1 MTDSNSASEFMGPRR
16 RVFLSWLAMTLLAV
30 LITLGAGD
38 RMQRG
43 VFDSWQRLQ
52 PRHLSA
58 TDVRVVMI
66 DDASIE
72 FVGSWPWPRY
82 YLARLT
88 EELALRGAK
97 VIGFDIMFAEHDR
110 VRAETLISIFP
121 ELSPE
126 VAAEIQSLEPMDQI
140 FGKVI
145 GMTPVVLAH
154 AGVERAPSE
163 QAPIAD
169 APISGTLPA
178 AVDSWPAELA
188 AIPELDDVAL
198 GHGLVN
204 GRPDIDGI
212 VRRVPLVMRAGGKA
226 RPSFS
231 LEIARNALD
240 GESIVID
247 GARLRLA
254 DRAVPID
261 SHGRMR
267 LHFGRFP
274 ESRII
279 SAAQVLGRD
288 KRLSPEMFNGKPVI
302 IGVTAEGTSDI
313 AATPLAAE
321 EFGPLVQAQ
330 AVDTILRGGWL
341 ERPAWMGL
349 AEWAAAGL
357 LALLALGNALFGRK
371 YRVLLALAFLALPA
385 ASWLAFARAGMLF
398 DPARPFLV
406 GMGGVA
412 GVAIGLFALAR
423 AERERLRETLVQERV
438 AAAETEGELQAAR
451 AIQLGMVPPRGR
463 LRHLDPRVD
472 LDAILEPAKSVG
484 GDYYD
489 ALMIDEHRLGFAI
502 ADVTGKGVPAALFMA
517 MSKALTSAALSR
529 MPVDPAAMA
538 EAINL
543 ELLKDNTEAM
553 SVTMLLG
560 VIDLRTGEIDLACA
574 GHEDPLLLDSDGN
587 ITRVRLE
594 GGPPFCIAE
603 FTYPLEK
610 LRLTPGETMVLV
622 TDGVTEAQNASA
634 ALFGRD
640 RILSG
645 RGEWARSATA
655 ICEAIRDEVRTFEE
669 GTDAT
674 DDLTV
679 MAVRYLG
686 GA

>member
-1 MTDSNSASEFMGPRR
+1 MTGSKSASEFKGPRR
-16 RVFLSWLAMTLLAV
+16 RVVLTWLAMTLIAVLLSLAV
-30 LITLGAGD
+30 GQ

-43 VFDSWQRLQ
+43 VFDTWQRLQ
-52 PRHLSA
+52 PRDLSTTA
-58 TDVRVVMI
+58 VRVVMI

-88 EELALRGAK
+88 EELAARGAK

-110 VRAETLISIFP
+110 VRAETLTDIFP
-121 ELSPE
+121 ELSSG
-126 VAAEIQSLEPMDQI
+126 VVAEIQSLEPMDQI

-145 GMTPVVLAH
+145 GMAPVVLAH

-163 QAPIAD
+163 QPPLAD
-169 APISGTLPA
+169 APISGALPP
-178 AVDSWPAELA
+178 AVDSWAAELA

-204 GRPDIDGI
+204 GRPDSDGI
-212 VRRVPLVMRAGGKA
+212 VRSVPLVMQAGGKP

-240 GESIVID
+240 SESITVD
-247 GARLRLA
+247 RARLRVGDLS
-254 DRAVPID
+254 VPID
-261 SHGRMR
+261 RHGRMR

-288 KRLSPEMFNGKPVI
+288 KRLAADMFDGKPVI
-302 IGVTAEGTSDI
+302 VGVTAEGTSDI

-330 AVDTILRGGWL
+330 SVDTILRGGWL
-341 ERPAWMGL
+341 ERPPWMGI
-349 AEWAAAGL
+349 AEWAVAGL
-357 LALLALGNALFGRK
+357 LAMLALGNAVFGRK
-371 YRVLLALAFLALPA
+371 YRALLGFLFVALPVV
-385 ASWLAFARAGMLF
+385 SWLIFARAGLLF
-398 DPARPFLV
+398 DPARPLLV
-406 GMGGVA
+406 GIGGAA
-412 GVAIGLFALAR
+412 GVAMGLFALAR
-423 AERERLRETLVQERV
+423 IERERLREALVQERV

-451 AIQLGMVPPRGR
+451 AIQLGMVPPRAR
-463 LRHLDPRVD
+463 LRNLDPRVD

-489 ALMIDEHRLGFAI
+489 ALMIDENRLGFSV

-529 MPVDPAAMA
+529 MQADPAGMA
-538 EAINL
+538 EAINS

-560 VIDLRTGEIDLACA
+560 VIDLSTGEIELACA
-574 GHEDPLLLDSDGN
+574 GHEDPLQLDSDGN
-587 ITRVRLE
+587 MTRVRLE

-603 FTYPLEK
+603 FSYPLEK
-610 LRLTPGETMVLV
+610 LKLKPGETLVLV
-622 TDGVTEAQNASA
+622 TDGVTEAQNASN

-679 MAVRYLG
+679 MAIRYCG
-686 GA
+686 TP